1 MEFPYSVF
9 LTLKNIMKNKTIAIY
24 PGTFDPV
31 TNGHIDIIDRASQL
45 FDEVIVAVALNINK
59 SPLFSAD
66 ERKFMLKEVTKKHK
80 NVKIDSFNGLLAD
93 YAKKK
98 NASVIVRGLRAIS
111 DFEFEFQMSLT
122 NRKLAPKVTTIFLMP
137 NEKYT
142 YLNSSLVRE
151 LSKFNGNISDFVPS
165 VVRKKLKEKRKEN

>member
-1 MEFPYSVF
+1 
-9 LTLKNIMKNKTIAIY
+9 MKNKIIAIY

-45 FDEVIVAVALNINK
+45 FDEVIVTVALNINK
-59 SPLFSAD
+59 TPLFSSD
-66 ERKFMLKEVTKKHK
+66 ERKFLLKEVTKKYK
-80 NVKIDSFNGLLAD
+80 NVKIDSFSGLLVD
-93 YAKKK
+93 YAKKNK
-98 NASVIVRGLRAIS
+98 ASVIVRGLRAVS
-111 DFEFEFQMSLT
+111 DFEYEFQMSLT

-151 LSKFNGNISDFVPS
+151 LSKFNGDISGFVPAI
-165 VVRKKLKEKRKEN
+165 VRKKLKEKRKKD

>member
-1 MEFPYSVF
+1 
-9 LTLKNIMKNKTIAIY
+9 MKNKNIAIY

-59 SPLFSAD
+59 TPLFTAD
-66 ERKFMLKEVTKKHK
+66 ERKFMLKEVTKKYR
-80 NVKIDSFNGLLAD
+80 NVKIDSFDGLLAD
-93 YAKKK
+93 YAKKNK
-98 NASVIVRGLRAIS
+98 ASVIVRGLRAVS
-111 DFEFEFQMSLT
+111 DFEYEFQMSLT
-122 NRKLAPKVTTIFLMP
+122 NRKLAPKVTTIYLMP

-151 LSKFNGNISDFVPS
+151 LSKFNGDITGFVPA
-165 VVRKKLKEKRKEN
+165 VVRRKLKEKHKNI